1 MMIWSTSYNP
11 AQLKRDIHS
20 REIKVM
26 KKCVPAGRQ
35 VGTSI
40 GHSYVLALMIG
51 VEAAGCNGALKHPGS
66 LEL

>member
-1 MMIWSTSYNP
+1 MCAGRS
-11 AQLKRDIHS
+11 
-20 REIKVM
+20 
-26 KKCVPAGRQ
+26 AGRQ

-51 VEAAGCNGALKHPGS
+51 VEAAECNG